1 MKRLFDFFFS
11 LMAILLLLPLWLVI
25 ALWIVADSGWPVFYG
40 QQRVGRGNRD
50 FRLYKFR
57 SMRKNS
63 DRNGLLTVG
72 RDNRITSA
80 GHFLRK
86 YKLDELPQLW
96 NVLKGDMSLV
106 GPRPE
111 VRKYVNLYSSEQ
123 MKVLNVRPGIT
134 DLASLTYIDESE
146 LLSQSENPEDTYI
159 KEIMPHKLRLNLDYL
174 SKRNFWIDLGIV
186 MQTVKKS
193 LVR

>member
-1 MKRLFDFFFS
+1 
-11 LMAILLLLPLWLVI
+11 
-25 ALWIVADSGWPVFYG
+25 
-40 QQRVGRGNRD
+40 
-50 FRLYKFR
+50 
-57 SMRKNS
+57 
-63 DRNGLLTVG
+63 
-72 RDNRITSA
+72 
-80 GHFLRK
+80 
-86 YKLDELPQLW
+86 
-96 NVLKGDMSLV
+96 
-106 GPRPE
+106 
-111 VRKYVNLYSSEQ
+111 

>member
-25 ALWIVADSGWPVFYG
+25 ALWIVADSGWPVFYV

-63 DRNGLLTVG
+63 DRNGLLTIG
-72 RDNRITSA
+72 RDNRITTA

-111 VRKYVNLYSSEQ
+111 VRKYVNLYSAEQ

-134 DLASLTYIDESE
+134 DLASLAYIDESE

-159 KEIMPHKLRLNLDYL
+159 KEIMPHKLRLNLEYL
-174 SKRNFWIDLGIV
+174 NKRNFWSDLGIV

>member
-1 MKRLFDFFFS
+1 MKRLFDLLFS
-11 LMAILLLLPLWLVI
+11 LVAILLLLPLWLVI
-25 ALWIVADSGWPVFYG
+25 AIWIVADSGLPVFYG

-63 DRNGLLTVG
+63 DRNGLLTIG
-72 RDNRITSA
+72 RDNRITTA

-96 NVLKGDMSLV
+96 NVLKGDMSVV

-111 VRKYVNLYSSEQ
+111 VRKYVNLYSAEQ

-134 DLASLTYIDESE
+134 DLASLAYIDESE

-159 KEIMPHKLRLNLDYL
+159 KEIMPHKLRLNLEYL
-174 SKRNFWIDLGIV
+174 SKRNFWSDLGIV